1 MTEQH
6 VGGMH
11 SVKALLKSSSG
22 KIDRLLVQR
31 GRRDSRLRSVI
42 ELARSSGLRVAE
54 VDRKTLD
61 ALVSD
66 VQHQGVVA
74 VISGQTDVNP
84 NTDLVAVIESRQ
96 ARQSRPL
103 LVLVLDEVQDP
114 HNLGAC
120 LRSADAVAADA
131 VVVPVDNSVGITP
144 VVRKVASGAAETIP
158 LVQVTN
164 LKRAISDLQKLGFW
178 VFGAAGEATE
188 SLYEL
193 DLTGSVALV
202 LGAEGKGMRRLT
214 REACDS
220 LFSIPMLGQVESL
233 NVSVATGVALFEARR
248 QQRSQ

>member
-11 SVKALLKSSSG
+11 SVKALLKSAPE
-22 KIDRLLVQR
+22 KIDRVLVQR
-31 GRRDSRLRSVI
+31 GRRDSRLRAVLD
-42 ELARSSGLRVAE
+42 LARASSLRIAE

-61 ALVSD
+61 ALVAD

-74 VISGQTDVNP
+74 VFSGESP
-84 NTDLVAVIESRQ
+84 LEPMTDLVAVIETRQ
-96 ARQSRPL
+96 AQVTRPL
-103 LVLVLDEVQDP
+103 LVLVLDEIQDP

-131 VVVPVDNSVGITP
+131 VVIPVDNSVGVTP
-144 VVRKVASGAAETIP
+144 VVRKVASGAAETIS

-164 LKRAISDLQKLGFW
+164 LKRAIGDLQKLGFW
-178 VFGAAGEATE
+178 VYGAAGEASDT
-188 SLYEL
+188 LYEL
-193 DLTGSVALV
+193 DLSGSVALV

-214 REACDS
+214 RDACDS

-233 NVSVATGVALFEARR
+233 NVSVAAGISLFEARR
-248 QQRSQ
+248 QQQ